1 MRTRLHRLLGLV
13 LALPLGVW
21 MTTGTLFHLKHRYDE
36 AYEPL
41 KVPAPTVVPWGDAR
55 LAPADVV
62 ARGLL
67 GREVPLA
74 LAVHPG
80 GQPVYLG
87 VLGGEARA
95 VDARDGS
102 VLPAADAALARAWAL
117 ASVEASAHAA
127 RYGTPVGTPEEAS
140 HFSSLFGRELPAFRF
155 RFSGA
160 KVVTV
165 NRLTGEVSQTGELN
179 DFIDFTYRLHYL
191 RWTPWQPVNVALLV
205 LAIPLVLGLAVT
217 GLRMAF
223 GRRVPPPSA

>member
-1 MRTRLHRLLGLV
+1 
-13 LALPLGVW
+13 
-21 MTTGTLFHLKHRYDE
+21 
-36 AYEPL
+36 
-41 KVPAPTVVPWGDAR
+41 
-55 LAPADVV
+55 
-62 ARGLL
+62 
-67 GREVPLA
+67 
-74 LAVHPG
+74 
-80 GQPVYLG
+80 VYLG

-102 VLPAADAALARAWAL
+102 VLPAADVALARAWAL
-117 ASVEASAHAA
+117 ASVEASAYAA
-127 RYGTPVGTPEEAS
+127 RYGAPVGTPEEAA
-140 HFSSLFGRELPAFRF
+140 HFSSLLGRELPAFRF
-155 RFSGA
+155 RFSGG

-223 GRRVPPPSA
+223 GRRASPPSA